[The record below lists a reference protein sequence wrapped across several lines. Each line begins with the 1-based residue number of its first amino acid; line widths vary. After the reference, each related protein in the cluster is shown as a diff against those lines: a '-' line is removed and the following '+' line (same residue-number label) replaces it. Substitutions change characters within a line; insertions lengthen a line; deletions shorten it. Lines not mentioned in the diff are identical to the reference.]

1 METYGQ
7 IYRLT
12 NKINGKM
19 YHGQTIMDLDIRWG
33 KYRRLDCE
41 GQPKLYNAL
50 KKYGPDN
57 FTFEAIDCAD
67 NQVQLDAKEVDHIAK
82 TDSMNNGYNTEPGG
96 HGGKLLSEETKRKIS
111 ESKKGS
117 KNAMFGKPS
126 ARRGCI
132 LSEETKRKMSESIKR
147 RLAEKPN
154 RLVSEETKRKM
165 SIAKKKMWEE
175 KRLNTRC
182 ITE

>member
-12 NKINGKM
+12 NKI
-19 YHGQTIMDLDIRWG
+19 
-33 KYRRLDCE
+33 
-41 GQPKLYNAL
+41 
-50 KKYGPDN
+50 
-57 FTFEAIDCAD
+57 
-67 NQVQLDAKEVDHIAK
+67 
-82 TDSMNNGYNTEPGG
+82 
-96 HGGKLLSEETKRKIS
+96 
-111 ESKKGS
+111 
-117 KNAMFGKPS
+117 
-126 ARRGCI
+126 RGCI